1 MNDRKKL
8 QNHIRQT
15 TGEALRIVWEAE
27 SRGVILRLV
36 GGHGIHVHCEEHQFC
51 DRSHGDLDLVGLSG
65 QYTGIVQLMEKL
77 GYVEN
82 KTMTFNTAG
91 SRLLFE
97 RPDSE
102 EHIDVFLD
110 QMNIEHNIDLR
121 NRLQIEK
128 LTLSVSDLLLAK
140 LTISKLNE
148 KDFRDIVT
156 MIKDLDLG
164 NMDSP
169 ATVNQSY
176 IASLCAKE
184 WGLYKDVLT
193 SVDRTLAFLPH
204 YSLPEDDDVSVRK
217 KLETLRTAIFE
228 APKSGR
234 WKLRALLG
242 ERIPW
247 RREVESED
255 IKQANI

>member
-1 MNDRKKL
+1 MEDRNEL
-8 QNHIRQT
+8 ENHISQASN
-15 TGEALRIVWEAE
+15 ESLRVVREAE
-27 SRGVILRLV
+27 SSGVVLRLV
-36 GGHGIHVHCEEHQFC
+36 GGHAIHLHCEEHDFC

-65 QYTGIVQLMEKL
+65 QYPGIVQLMEEL

-82 KTMTFNTAG
+82 KKMTLNTG
-91 SRLLFE
+91 GTRLLFE
-97 RPDSE
+97 KPGSE

-121 NRLQIEK
+121 SRLQIEK

-169 ATVNQSY
+169 ATVNQTY
-176 IASLCAKE
+176 IANLCAKE

-193 SVDRTLAFLPH
+193 SIERTLDFLPH
-204 YSLPEDDDVSVRK
+204 YSLPRDDDVSVRK
-217 KLETLRTAIFE
+217 KLDSLRTTIVQE
-228 APKSGR
+228 PKTVR

-247 RREVESED
+247 RREVESEN
-255 IKQANI
+255 IKQA

>member
-1 MNDRKKL
+1 MNDKKKL
-8 QNHIRQT
+8 QDHIRQA
-15 TGEALRIVWEAE
+15 TGESLRIARKAE
-27 SRGVILRLV
+27 SRGVVLRLV
-36 GGHGIHVHCEEHQFC
+36 GGHAIHIHCEDHHFC
-51 DRSHGDLDLVGLSG
+51 DRTHGDLDLVGLSG
-65 QYTGIVQLMEKL
+65 QYMEIVQLMEEL

-82 KTMTFNTAG
+82 ETMTFNTAG

-97 RPDSE
+97 KPDSE

-128 LTLSVSDLLLAK
+128 LTVPVSDLLLAK

-148 KDFRDIVT
+148 KDFRDIVAL
-156 MIKDLDLG
+156 IKDSDLG
-164 NMDSP
+164 DMDSP

-176 IASLCAKE
+176 ISGLCARE

-193 SVDRTLAFLPH
+193 SIDRTLAFLPH
-204 YSLPEDDDVSVRK
+204 YSLPKEDDVSVRM
-217 KLETLRTAIFE
+217 KLDTLRTTIVE
-228 APKSGR
+228 EPKSVR

-247 RREVESED
+247 RREVESEN